1 MRPNPLVS
9 LHPKGGGQGR
19 NARGGAY
26 NNRRWRRLR
35 RRQLARQPLC
45 ERCLAVSLVRPA
57 EVVHHVE
64 PHDGD
69 RAKFYLG
76 KLESLCRD
84 CHEKEHGRANN
95 DPWIGTDGWPLPP
108 EQQAQRER
116 EHKAKSMQW
125 EIDDVADDEGKRA
138 RRSHHGDHP

>member
-9 LHPKGGGQGR
+9 LHPKGGGQGH

-26 NNRRWRRLR
+26 NNRRWRRIR

-45 ERCLAVSLVRPA
+45 ERCLAVKLVRPA

-69 RAKFYLG
+69 RAKFWYG
-76 KLESLCRD
+76 KLESLCRS
-84 CHEKEHGRANN
+84 CHEKEHGRTN
-95 DPWIGTDGWPLPP
+95 DAPWTGTDGWALPP
-108 EQQAQRER
+108 EQQAQHQREQM
-116 EHKAKSMQW
+116 AKLMW
-125 EIDDVADDEGKRA
+125 EIDDDEDE
-138 RRSHHGDHP
+138 RRTVRSY